1 MDTDTSDDPM
11 VGDTSPVHSNKNG
24 RQNARGHGGPV
35 SLFRSI
41 TQSFARHGP
50 SELGIDKIPVSRAS
64 IPSLAFYS
72 WLTPLVWRLYRRGV
86 GSLLTLNWWDE
97 DTAEYNVERLET
109 CWQEELKTRGPAEAR
124 LGRAIRAAYRKRIIA
139 SIFVILTTLTF
150 SFVGSAFILRFLL
163 DHVSSPDRTLWVGVT
178 IVCALVVC
186 EVCRSLT
193 FSLAWC
199 LNYWT
204 GMRVREAA
212 MGLLYKKMLRLR
224 SLKDKKIGE
233 LVNMCSNDGQR
244 LFEVMA
250 NAPFIVGGP
259 YVFVAGSIYL
269 GFLIGPWALLG
280 IATYV
285 VFFCLMKFV
294 ADALEHYRM
303 EAVTLTGERVGLMT
317 EVLTCMKLIK
327 MNAWEPSFITRISN
341 KRNEEQSSLEKASFL
356 QSIITSLVPMVP
368 VIASVVMFIAY
379 ILTGNHL
386 TVTKAFTVIAVLY
399 AISFS
404 LALMIH
410 GVRTVADANVACD
423 RYKEVLLMEE
433 ISSFSKDLEGDAVIE
448 LSRGTFTWE
457 SEEEEKIEL
466 TDEDSVIAGL
476 NAEEFD
482 PLASSFHSRLSGMGG
497 GHTLRSGHMPS
508 AVNHKM
514 VDIDVEADESVADLL
529 GSSNDEEGN
538 NSFGNDLS
546 GMPQLCGVDLTV
558 IKSELIGIC
567 GMKGSGKSSFLS
579 AIMGRMQQL
588 SGNVKVTGR
597 IAYVGQE
604 PWIIN
609 GTARENIIFGQPYDE
624 ERFKQTVSACYLD
637 KDFETFGAGDRVEIG
652 DRGLTLSGGQKQ
664 RISLAR
670 AVYSNSDIYLL
681 DDPLSA
687 LDVHIGRHVF
697 AQCLKVMLRGKTI
710 LFVTHHLEYLPK
722 CDRVALL
729 HEGRLAEVGLHSQL
743 LGTGPGCGPMYTE
756 LYQLYQSKYE
766 KVQRHR
772 LMSFMGP
779 QQQEGGT
786 VKTPQRGFSR
796 TTRRTLSRQ
805 LSRMSANGVIQH
817 QFSTMSTTSG
827 IFGDYEYVDL
837 EDLVDTRE
845 LNDTRVSWSVYGE
858 YIRAMGGYAILAFLF
873 ISFSVSIGAQS
884 ATTWFLAY
892 WLNQGNGQEQF
903 NSTSS
908 SPANSSSTSLTFDT
922 SPVGGSV
929 ADHPHVKMFAMVYGL
944 FLIAMLLIMVFRSI
958 VFVKI
963 MLRAASNLH
972 RRLLKRT
979 MTCPMK
985 FFDTTPL
992 GIILNRFSADIDEI
1006 DVRLP
1011 SNCELYLQNIFLVL
1025 FALVIICYAFP
1036 WDLLVVAP
1044 LLVVFTVLA
1053 VVFAPVVQQL
1063 KFVDSIT
1070 RSPYLSHLAT
1080 SVEGIATIHTYGQS
1094 QHFFKQFCD
1103 MLNRNNI
1110 PFFLF
1115 YMANRWLAVF
1125 LDLMT
1130 VLIMGVTGFLVI
1142 FTVTDATSSQ
1152 AGLALTF
1159 AIQITSLLQYT
1170 LRLTIETGSRFS
1182 SVQRVQEYIENLQ
1195 TEGTIASSNSEVPSD
1210 WPDQGAITF
1219 NKYRMRYNET
1229 LPLAL
1234 KGVTVTIKPQ
1244 EKIGIVGNSGSGK
1257 SSLGV
1262 ALFRLSEAAS
1272 GAIYIDNHNIRDIK
1286 LSALRSRISILV
1298 QDPVL
1303 FVGTIRYNLDPPGHY
1318 SSDADLWQ
1326 ALSKCHMKE
1335 KVESLEGK
1343 LDAMVEENGKNFS
1356 MGERQLL
1363 CLARTLLRNSKV
1375 LVLDEAT
1382 ASVDTRTE
1390 VLVQHTIREWCRD
1403 CTVLSIAHRINTI
1416 WDCDKVL
1423 VMEQGKAV
1431 EFNQPSVLLQK
1442 SHSKFKAMFDAMK
1455 TMPRGDSIN
1464 EETGPPQR
1472 DSMGCDDAIS

>member
-1 MDTDTSDDPM
+1 M
-11 VGDTSPVHSNKNG
+11 SND
-24 RQNARGHGGPV
+24 H
-35 SLFRSI
+35 
-41 TQSFARHGP
+41 
-50 SELGIDKIPVSRAS
+50 
-64 IPSLAFYS
+64 
-72 WLTPLVWRLYRRGV
+72 
-86 GSLLTLNWWDE
+86 
-97 DTAEYNVERLET
+97 RLERA
-109 CWQEELKTRGPAEAR
+109 WQEEVKSRGEVDAR
-124 LGRAIRAAYRKRIIA
+124 LGRAIRAAYSKRLVVSVI
-139 SIFVILTTLTF
+139 VILTTLTF
-150 SFVGSAFILRFLL
+150 SFVGSACILRLLL
-163 DHVSSPDRTLWVGVT
+163 DHVSAPNRTVWVGVA
-178 IVCALVVC
+178 IVCSLIAC

-259 YVFVAGSIYL
+259 CVFVAGSVYL
-269 GFLIGPWALLG
+269 GFIMGLWALLG
-280 IATYV
+280 VATYV
-285 VFFCLMKFV
+285 VFFILMKFV
-294 ADALEHYRM
+294 ADALEHYRQ

-327 MNAWEPSFITRISN
+327 MNAWEPSFISRITK
-341 KRNEEQSSLEKASFL
+341 KRREEQRSLEKASFL
-356 QSIITSLVPMVP
+356 QSIITSLVPMIP
-368 VIASVVMFIAY
+368 VIASVVMFTAF
-379 ILTGNHL
+379 ILTGHHL

-399 AISFS
+399 AVSFS

-410 GVRTVADANVACD
+410 GVRTIADANVACE

-433 ISSFSKDLEGDAVIE
+433 VMQFPDDLEGDIVLE
-448 LSRGTFTWE
+448 MSCGTFTWE
-457 SEEEEKIEL
+457 AEDEEQLEL

-482 PLASSFHSRLSGMGG
+482 PLASSFHSRLSGTGG
-497 GHTLRSGHMPS
+497 GPFPT

-514 VDIDVEADESVADLL
+514 EDVDVDLDADDSVADLL
-529 GSSNDEEGN
+529 STSHDGVAGSCM
-538 NSFGNDLS
+538 GNDTT
-546 GMPQLCGVDLTV
+546 GIPQLCGVDLTV
-558 IKSELIGIC
+558 KKGELCVQTIVERLQDELYVFRLLLNCCRGDLCVQTVVELLQGDLCVQTVVELLQGDLCVQTVVELLQGDLCVQTVVELLQGDLCVQTVVELLQGELYVFRLLLNCCRGELYVQTVVELLQGELIGIC

-579 AIMGRMQQL
+579 AIMGRMQLL
-588 SGNVKVTGR
+588 SGTTKVTGR
-597 IAYVGQE
+597 IAYVGQD

-609 GTARENIIFGQPYDE
+609 GTARENILFGQPYDE
-624 ERFKQTVSACYLD
+624 ARFKQTVSACYLD

-670 AVYSNSDIYLL
+670 AMYSNSDIYLL

-697 AQCLKVMLRGKTI
+697 AQCLKVMLKGKTV

-729 HEGRLAEVGLHSQL
+729 HEGRLVEVGTHSEL
-743 LGTGPGCGPMYTE
+743 LGAGPGAGPMYTE

-779 QQQEGGT
+779 QQDGG

-796 TTRRTLSRQ
+796 LTRRTLSKQ
-805 LSRMSANGVIQH
+805 LSRMSASGVIQH
-817 QFSTMSTTSG
+817 QFSTMSTTSA

-837 EDLVDTRE
+837 EDLVDAQE
-845 LNDTRVSWSVYGE
+845 LADNRVSWSVYGE
-858 YIRAMGGYAILAFLF
+858 YIRAMGGYAVLAFLF
-873 ISFSVSIGAQS
+873 ISFALSIGVQS
-884 ATTWFLAY
+884 ATTWFLAF
-892 WLNQGNGQEQF
+892 WLNQGDG
-903 NSTSS
+903 
-908 SPANSSSTSLTFDT
+908 
-922 SPVGGSV
+922 
-929 ADHPHVKMFAMVYGL
+929 VKLFAMVYGL
-944 FLIAMLLIMVFRSI
+944 FLVAMLLVMVFRSI

-963 MLRAASNLH
+963 MLRAASSLH

-1011 SNCELYLQNIFLVL
+1011 SNCELYLQNVFLVF

-1036 WDLLVVAP
+1036 WDLVVVVP
-1044 LLVVFTVLA
+1044 LAVVFAVLA

-1070 RSPYLSHLAT
+1070 RSPYLSHLAA
-1080 SVEGIATIHTYGQS
+1080 SVEGVATIHAYGQS
-1094 QHFFKQFCD
+1094 ERFFKQFCE

-1115 YMANRWLAVF
+1115 YAANRWLAIF

-1130 VLIMGVTGFLVI
+1130 VIIIGVTGFLVI
-1142 FTVTDATSSQ
+1142 FTVTDKTASQ

-1159 AIQITSLLQYT
+1159 AVQITSLLQYT

-1210 WPDQGAITF
+1210 WPDHGAITF
-1219 NKYRMRYNET
+1219 NKYRMRYNDC

-1234 KGVTVTIKPQ
+1234 KGVTLTIKPK
-1244 EKIGIVGNSGSGK
+1244 EKIGIVGNSGS
-1257 SSLGV
+1257 
-1262 ALFRLSEAAS
+1262 
-1272 GAIYIDNHNIRDIK
+1272 
-1286 LSALRSRISILV
+1286 
-1298 QDPVL
+1298 
-1303 FVGTIRYNLDPPGHY
+1303 
-1318 SSDADLWQ
+1318 
-1326 ALSKCHMKE
+1326 
-1335 KVESLEGK
+1335 
-1343 LDAMVEENGKNFS
+1343 
-1356 MGERQLL
+1356 
-1363 CLARTLLRNSKV
+1363 
-1375 LVLDEAT
+1375 
-1382 ASVDTRTE
+1382 
-1390 VLVQHTIREWCRD
+1390 
-1403 CTVLSIAHRINTI
+1403 
-1416 WDCDKVL
+1416 
-1423 VMEQGKAV
+1423 
-1431 EFNQPSVLLQK
+1431 
-1442 SHSKFKAMFDAMK
+1442 
-1455 TMPRGDSIN
+1455 
-1464 EETGPPQR
+1464 
-1472 DSMGCDDAIS
+1472 